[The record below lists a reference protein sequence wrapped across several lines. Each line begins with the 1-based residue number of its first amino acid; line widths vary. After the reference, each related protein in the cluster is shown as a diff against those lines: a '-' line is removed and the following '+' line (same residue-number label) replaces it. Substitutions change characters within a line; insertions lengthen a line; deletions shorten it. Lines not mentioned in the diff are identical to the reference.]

1 MTYPSDVKSLV
12 KIKNGNNEGRSTVAQ
27 TVIASKQTPMYVVGD
42 EIMAIKMTIMAMD
55 RNFFIKLFDKVVV
68 VIVLYV

>member
-12 KIKNGNNEGRSTVAQ
+12 KIKNGNNDGRSTVTQ